1 MTGTWILWLSIQLGI
16 IIPTDFHIFQRGRY
30 TTNQVLAI
38 WLIGVTNLILFFLL
52 RRQFFCDQTATWC
65 NPSGM
70 QLDVGY
76 VERCHKNPARFG
88 AFAQGFPTFS
98 GWPGMKDGA
107 WDFGISHI
115 HSLPAAG
122 PATEPE
128 DCRYAGRNA
137 GAFFF
142 GSPKRRLLLSDLF
155 LQIWEKTAMDDT
167 GEYQSHGFCYINFHE
182 NLTPNRSLVT
192 DPKGGIQHWL
202 VVPFGI
208 AKLVQITP
216 SSLWFMFRY
225 VYTIPMV
232 INQLVTGG
240 HHLVPSWQQNEVL
253 NHGGFQI
260 LRQHLAFPSGGFVGW
275 SNLSTANSPI

>member
-1 MTGTWILWLSIQLGI
+1 
-16 IIPTDFHIFQRGRY
+16 
-30 TTNQVLAI
+30 
-38 WLIGVTNLILFFLL
+38 
-52 RRQFFCDQTATWC
+52 
-65 NPSGM
+65 
-70 QLDVGY
+70 
-76 VERCHKNPARFG
+76 
-88 AFAQGFPTFS
+88 
-98 GWPGMKDGA
+98 
-107 WDFGISHI
+107 
-115 HSLPAAG
+115 
-122 PATEPE
+122 
-128 DCRYAGRNA
+128 
-137 GAFFF
+137 
-142 GSPKRRLLLSDLF
+142 LLSDLF

-240 HHLVPSWQQNEVL
+240 HHLVPS
-253 NHGGFQI
+253 
-260 LRQHLAFPSGGFVGW
+260 
-275 SNLSTANSPI
+275 